1 MSKELIGEQSWA
13 EMKAGGSASAT
24 AVCRD
29 SALPDRAHKVDIA
42 KSFDADGERHS
53 FPGLADEPPHSS
65 ATQPFRSPTENPIT
79 KDKNASHRYGLPAG
93 FVSRLGRYG
102 RSVLLEDNVYRLPNG
117 TEFIPQ
123 PPAGTLG
130 SRNHQYALLTSEQ
143 YVKRQRG
150 SVYVRTD
157 GRIFDYAY
165 DHNEPEREM
174 FDTGFTIHDLERTGR
189 YAPELKSRSSSLLR
203 PKKKQRA
210 RRK

>member
-1 MSKELIGEQSWA
+1 MSKALIGEQPWA
-13 EMKAGGSASAT
+13 GMTKGRAACAT
-24 AVCRD
+24 AVCSD
-29 SALPDRAHKVDIA
+29 DPSADKADTAESVDPDL
-42 KSFDADGERHS
+42 ERHS
-53 FPGLADEPPHSS
+53 SLELAGEQPHTSLRS
-65 ATQPFRSPTENPIT
+65 APEVTVT
-79 KDKNASHRYGLPAG
+79 KDKTASQRYGLPVG

-117 TEFIPQ
+117 MEFIPQ

-157 GRIFDYAY
+157 SRIFDYAH
-165 DHNEPEREM
+165 DHNEAEREL

-189 YAPELKSRSSSLLR
+189 YAPEVKTRSLGLR
-203 PKKKQRA
+203 KRGKKQRA